1 MELSEHPAGRQ
12 LVSSNFDSNRQ
23 LSELIGRLYDA
34 AIDEALWSGIA
45 TRIADAFESTSA
57 VLKLHGDSDSVQL
70 LDTTENLVI
79 ADRDQ
84 AWADHWHRN
93 DLWVERSVVYG
104 MSRVVTSQDLVS
116 PTEVEQSGFYQ
127 EWLRHV
133 EIHHMIGTVFP
144 TEAGGIGV
152 LGIHRPRAGGHY
164 SDAER
169 SKAALLVPHIQR
181 AFQVSRRLTGVSLA
195 QDAAFDALDRIDT
208 GVVLLDR
215 SRRIVYANGL
225 AEIFLRDIPEI
236 GVSNGRL
243 TVRDPMMDGQLAALV
258 CGAVETADGQHGL
271 PSTALA
277 IPRDKDLP
285 FTLALAPFRPRLSR
299 LNGQRALALVF
310 MRDPGR
316 VYIDPGQLRDLF
328 GLTRAE
334 AAIAID
340 LVRGMSLAEIATAR
354 GVGGETVRSH
364 VKKILAKTDTQRQAE
379 AVALISRAV
388 GTISDLPHTGDAP
401 VPEV

>member
-1 MELSEHPAGRQ
+1 
-12 LVSSNFDSNRQ
+12 VSSHIDSNCQ

-45 TRIADAFESTSA
+45 ARIADAFESTST
-57 VLKLHGDSDSVQL
+57 VLKLHGDSGSVQL

-79 ADRDQ
+79 ADRDR

-116 PTEVEQSGFYQ
+116 PTEVEQTGFYQ

-144 TEAGGIGV
+144 TEAGGVGV
-152 LGIHRPRAGGHY
+152 LGIHRPRADGHY
-164 SDAER
+164 SDADR

-181 AFQVSRRLTGVSLA
+181 AFQISRRLTGVSLVH
-195 QDAAFDALDRIDT
+195 DAAFGALDRINT
-208 GVVLLDR
+208 GVILLDR
-215 SRRIVYANGL
+215 SRRIIHANGL

-243 TVRDPMMDGQLAALV
+243 TVRDPVMDGQLAALV
-258 CGAVETADGQHGL
+258 CGAIETADGQHGH
-271 PSTALA
+271 PQTALA
-277 IPRDKDLP
+277 VPRDTDPP
-285 FTLALAPFRPRLSR
+285 FTLALAPFRPRWSR
-299 LNGQRALALVF
+299 LNGQPALALVF

-316 VYIDPGQLRDLF
+316 ICIDPGQLRDLF

-334 AAIAID
+334 AATAID
-340 LVRGMSLAEIATAR
+340 LVRGMSLAEIATAH

-364 VKKILAKTDTQRQAE
+364 VKKILAKTGTQRQAE
-379 AVALISRAV
+379 AVALLLRAV
-388 GTISDLPHTGDAP
+388 GTISDLPCMGDAP

>member
-12 LVSSNFDSNRQ
+12 LVSSNFDSNHQ

-45 TRIADAFESTSA
+45 ACIADAFESTST

-70 LDTTENLVI
+70 LDATENLVI
-79 ADRDQ
+79 ADRDR
-84 AWADHWHRN
+84 AWADHWHCN
-93 DLWVERSVVYG
+93 DLWVERSVAYG
-104 MSRVVTSQDLVS
+104 VSRVVTSQDLVS
-116 PTEVEQSGFYQ
+116 PAEVEQSGFYQ

-164 SDAER
+164 SNADR
-169 SKAALLVPHIQR
+169 NKAALLVPHIQR
-181 AFQVSRRLTGVSLA
+181 AFQIGRRLTGVSLA
-195 QDAAFDALDRIDT
+195 QDAAFDALDRINT
-208 GVVLLDR
+208 GVILLDR
-215 SRRIVYANGL
+215 SRKVIYANGL

-243 TVRDPMMDGQLAALV
+243 IVRDPVMDGQLAALV
-258 CGAVETADGQHGL
+258 RGAIQTADGQHGL
-271 PSTALA
+271 PPTALA
-277 IPRDKDLP
+277 IPRDKDPP

-299 LNGQRALALVF
+299 LNGQPALALVF
-310 MRDPGR
+310 MCDPNR
-316 VYIDPGQLRDLF
+316 VYIDPGQLSGLF

-340 LVRGMSLAEIATAR
+340 LVRGMSLAEIATAHD
-354 GVGGETVRSH
+354 VGGETVRSH

-388 GTISDLPHTGDAP
+388 GTIFDLTRMGDAP
-401 VPEV
+401 VPKV